1 VNPPARAGVLPRDL
15 GIRRLL
21 YAGVVLR
28 LALFA
33 PLYPTNNDDHYG
45 VIRYIL
51 REHAL
56 PPSDVLSQAYHPPLY
71 YLLAAPFAALGGI
84 RGAEVLSLLFSL
96 ANLWLLAR
104 FFDRTDLVQRAGA
117 RRHAVALAAFLPQ
130 FVVFGLFVT
139 NDTLS
144 YVVGTLFLLAA
155 FAYVDRP
162 AARTLAAVGA
172 VVGIGLLTKGTFLAL
187 LPVAAGLVLAVGWR
201 RRQPVGR
208 TLAEVS
214 LCLLLALTL
223 GSYKFV
229 ENYERLGRPI
239 VHNLELPGH
248 ELAGQRGTIRGAA
261 SFVTFDLPRLVV
273 APYDQRHVR
282 HSVPMLLYATT
293 WWSYIRDSNL
303 TRTRQPGWRIV
314 ASLLCLA
321 GLVPTAL
328 GMVGLARL
336 LARRREVVRV
346 PSLPEATYRELGCR
360 LTAAATLVAT
370 LGIVVAAGVKY
381 DVWSCFQGR
390 LLFPAMLAGLL
401 LFADGL
407 DGVSARWPRTSGWLH
422 GAMGAAYAAFAAY
435 YVVEIAGVMG

>member
-1 VNPPARAGVLPRDL
+1 MRA
-15 GIRRLL
+15 LL
-21 YAGVVLR
+21 YAGVLLR
-28 LALFA
+28 LVLFV
-33 PLYPTNNDDHYG
+33 PLYPINNDDHFG

-71 YLLAAPFAALGGI
+71 YLLAAPFAALGGV
-84 RGAEVLSLLFSL
+84 RGAEVLSLLLSI

-104 FFDRTDLVQRAGA
+104 FLDRTDLLERAGT
-117 RRHAVALAAFLPQ
+117 RRHALALAAFLPQ

-144 YVVGTLFLLAA
+144 YLVGTAFLLVA
-155 FAYVDRP
+155 FAYVERP
-162 AARTLAAVGA
+162 RARSLAAVGA
-172 VVGIGLLTKGTFLAL
+172 TIGVGLLTKGTFLAF
-187 LPVAAGLVLAVGWR
+187 LPVAGVLVIAVGWR
-201 RRQPVGR
+201 RRLPLRRV
-208 TLAEVS
+208 LAHAAT
-214 LCLLLALTL
+214 CLVLALTL

-248 ELAGQRGTIRGAA
+248 ELFGQRGTIRGPS
-261 SFVTFDLPRLVV
+261 SFVTFDLPRLVA
-273 APYDQRHVR
+273 APYGQRHVR

-293 WWSYIRDSNL
+293 WWPYVRDSNF
-303 TRTRQPGWRIV
+303 TRTRQPGWRLV

-328 GMVGLARL
+328 GLVGLARL
-336 LARRREVVRV
+336 GARWRNVASV
-346 PSLPEATYRELGCR
+346 PSLPEAEYRELGMR
-360 LTAAATLVAT
+360 LTAAGTLLAT

-390 LLFPAMLAGLL
+390 LLFPAILGALL
-401 LFADGL
+401 LFAAGF
-407 DGVSARWPRTSGWLH
+407 DGVVARRPGTARWLH
-422 GAMGAAYAAFAAY
+422 GAMAAAYLAFGAY
-435 YVVEIAGVMG
+435 YVVEVAGAMVA